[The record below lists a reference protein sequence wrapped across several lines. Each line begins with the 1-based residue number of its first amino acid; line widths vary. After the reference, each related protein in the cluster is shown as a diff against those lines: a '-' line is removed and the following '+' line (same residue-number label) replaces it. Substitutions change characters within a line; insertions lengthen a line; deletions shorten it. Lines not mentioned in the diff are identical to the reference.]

1 MCPSEPLLI
10 RSLCLDPPAL
20 SISSLLTCPPPVGPS
35 GFYPNQASFV
45 KPSLTPDP
53 RQKEAF
59 SPEVS
64 RAPGIEVGLS
74 WLTWDGRSRLV
85 HGELCRGS
93 TIAVLGFTAQPYPIQ
108 LLVQSR
114 LTSSHTRH
122 LTTCLR
128 VSPLSHHLQSAAR
141 VAFS

>member
-10 RSLCLDPPAL
+10 RSLCLDPPAH
-20 SISSLLTCPPPVGPS
+20 STSSLLTRPPPVGPS

-64 RAPGIEVGLS
+64 RAHGIEVGLS
-74 WLTWDGRSRLV
+74 WLTWDGRSRLI
-85 HGELCRGS
+85 HAELCRGS
-93 TIAVLGFTAQPYPIQ
+93 RIAVLVFTAQPYPTQ

-114 LTSSHTRH
+114 LMSSHTRH
-122 LTTCLR
+122 LISCLR
-128 VSPLSHHLQSAAR
+128 VSPLSYCLQSAAR